1 LSPEQRETLLV
12 AVKAVGLGA
21 VVLAAVNV
29 FFAGWVTALLG
40 GRLQVRRS
48 ERPASDPTPR

>member
-1 LSPEQRETLLV
+1 V